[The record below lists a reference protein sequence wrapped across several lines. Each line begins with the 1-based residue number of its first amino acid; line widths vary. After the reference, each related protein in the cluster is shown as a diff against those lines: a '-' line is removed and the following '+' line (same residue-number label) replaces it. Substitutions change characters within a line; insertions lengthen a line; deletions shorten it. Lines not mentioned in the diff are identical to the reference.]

1 VKRERSVEV
10 KITRRK
16 RQSWTTTNILKGSTG
31 KGLVSLPPP
40 SSARRFWQPRFSRT
54 VEAESNV
61 VLIPAAGPAGTR
73 GSLVG
78 RDFGK
83 RDRVTIDVVGDP
95 GPLAKAWL
103 WCGWRRDRRLF
114 ARSPS
119 CAVLVEMDDATR
131 EEGCAASSRL
141 QFSR

>member
-1 VKRERSVEV
+1 MEDYEYLGR
-10 KITRRK
+10 I
-16 RQSWTTTNILKGSTG
+16 SWQRLSLFAAA
-31 KGLVSLPPP
+31 LVSLALLATSLPG
-40 SSARRFWQPRFSRT
+40 T

-61 VLIPAAGPAGTR
+61 VMIPAAGPAGTR
-73 GSLVG
+73 ASLVG

-103 WCGWRRDRRLF
+103 WCRWRRDRRLF